1 MSRTVSFLEDKV
13 LRLRSVRSL
22 LALCFAVPALA
33 ALSSG
38 PVLAKTAAAIRVQCA
53 GDRQFLLRL
62 DRQRARVMFD
72 NRQRDLR
79 REPSSLGRKYAAEGA
94 TLIIDGDFVAFVL
107 RDDLDWRDCHIGSG
121 AMPTP

>member
-1 MSRTVSFLEDKV
+1 MRLWANRPLIVLCLTV
-13 LRLRSVRSL
+13 
-22 LALCFAVPALA
+22 LAVA

-38 PVLAKTAAAIRVQCA
+38 PVLAKTEAAIRVQCA
-53 GDRQFLLRL
+53 GDRQFLLHL

-79 REPSSLGRKYAAEGA
+79 REPSSLSRKYAAEGA

-107 RDDLDWRDCHIGSG
+107 RDDLDWRDCRIGSVT
-121 AMPTP
+121 APPP